1 MPFFGEAA
9 IIPLRFFPGTAMLR
23 RILVFFIIIPLLI
36 GKIHAAPNYEYA
48 LTDVHGARKTQRDF
62 PRQFQ
67 LIAFGF
73 THCPDICPTTLYDF
87 KQVFKLVKHP
97 DRLQALFITIDPQRD
112 TPDILARYTAYF
124 DPRILALSGS
134 REAIDS
140 AVKNFNASY
149 GYLIDGQKTAPDALP
164 ASGAYTVYHST
175 LIYLLDRQ
183 GKLIDLFDYR
193 SGAQT
198 LAAAIDA
205 AMAAEPW
212 D

>member
-1 MPFFGEAA
+1 
-9 IIPLRFFPGTAMLR
+9 MLR
-23 RILVFFIIIPLLI
+23 LIRIFTALIALPLAAL
-36 GKIHAAPNYEYA
+36 HAAPSYEYA
-48 LTDVHGARKTQRDF
+48 LTDTEGNPVTHRDF
-62 PRQFQ
+62 PRQYQ

-124 DPRILALSGS
+124 DPRILALTGS
-134 REAIDS
+134 REAIDT

-205 AMAAEPW
+205 AMAAASW